1 MTQQQVVSKEA
12 KVESTNPTESGNTE
26 PKKGDYTKFFYRN
39 IERLWDAVESLQR
52 ENDRLEA
59 QLRKARVVFQE
70 GA

>member
-1 MTQQQVVSKEA
+1 MTNKQVVEKKA
-12 KVESTNPTESGNTE
+12 IVESTSQPEAGNVDTR
-26 PKKGDYTKFFYRN
+26 KGDYTKFFYRN

-59 QLRKARVVFQE
+59 QLKKARVVFAE